1 MPIGVSVEK
10 SLEQEKYLHS
20 TCQEKKKFS
29 ENLKENQFGNNMH
42 ICN

>member
-20 TCQEKKKFS
+20 TCQEKK
-29 ENLKENQFGNNMH
+29 NLVR
-42 ICN
+42 I